1 MAVLTTAPP
10 AAAPLVVPLL
20 ASARTSV
27 LLVDHEA
34 GCRDSLS
41 RMLRERGFSV
51 TAAESAA
58 GGLAA
63 AQRQPPDFAI
73 VDPGVPDG
81 DRVDLLAVLGPVSPR
96 TKVVFMNRAGSIAA
110 AVQAV
115 QRGAYHYLAK
125 PVDPVELV
133 ATLRARPEAATDRV
147 APPSPASRSGPASTP
162 TLARAVWEHMHRVLR
177 DCEGN
182 VSAAARRLGIARRTL
197 QLKLKKYPPRR

>member
-1 MAVLTTAPP
+1 MP
-10 AAAPLVVPLL
+10 
-20 ASARTSV
+20 SV
-27 LLVDHEA
+27 LLVDHDD

-41 RMLRERGFSV
+41 RVLRERGFSV
-51 TAAESAA
+51 MAAASAA

-63 AQRQPPDFAI
+63 AERQPPDFAV
-73 VDPGVPDG
+73 VDTGVPDG
-81 DRVDLLAVLGPVSPR
+81 DRVDLIAALGPVSPR

-110 AVQAV
+110 AVEAV

-125 PVDPVELV
+125 PVDPAELV
-133 ATLRARPEAATDRV
+133 ATLRPGPPPTTEEV
-147 APPSPASRSGPASTP
+147 APQATTPS
-162 TLARAVWEHMHRVLR
+162 LARAVWEHMQRVLG